1 MPVLQLSFDIVLCTT
16 GIVSAFVCVVD
27 AREKDRQV
35 QLPTYELDGE
45 ENLDDPFDVTKPED
59 IIDGYPIREDKFWAR
74 VRLVTSTYLS
84 ALTSRRFD

>member
-1 MPVLQLSFDIVLCTT
+1 MPALQLPLDIILCAT
-16 GIVSAFVCVVD
+16 GLVSAVFCAFD

-74 VRLVTSTYLS
+74 VCPVPSTDFFY
-84 ALTSRRFD
+84 F